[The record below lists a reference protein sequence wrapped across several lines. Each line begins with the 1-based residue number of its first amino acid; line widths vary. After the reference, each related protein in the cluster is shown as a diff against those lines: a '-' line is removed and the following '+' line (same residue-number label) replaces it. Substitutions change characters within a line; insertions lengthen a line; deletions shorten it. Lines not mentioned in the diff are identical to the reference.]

1 MMKRVEMKRNRK
13 SNPGGGACMHIGM
26 HVSEDSNKLQ
36 VEGNRS
42 RHGLGDRSGM
52 MTHHL

>member
-13 SNPGGGACMHIGM
+13 SNPGGGGCMHIGM

-36 VEGNRS
+36 VGEIEADMDLETGA
-42 RHGLGDRSGM
+42 G
-52 MTHHL
+52 